1 MSSGRSNPL
10 KPLIFGMLAMG
21 LAAIVALT
29 IRGVI
34 SLQEQEARR
43 QEQNRREREATQQ
56 RWRDEQAQ
64 RQAAEARRRS
74 EAEARQL
81 REKAA
86 DERRLA
92 AEAAAKTEKAS
103 REAAEAAARAEQA
116 KRRTIDVTVAFTK
129 KLHQAQAGDPNAQ
142 HLIGYIYYLGMDRI
156 VGTGE
161 NRLAIYNRTVI
172 TMLIGEDP
180 EIRPL
185 VSVPTF
191 KQNDEVAAKWFE
203 RAALQGHRGAQ
214 TYLGITNAGR
224 GKYDLAY
231 LWMLI
236 ADGPAL
242 PDEINLP
249 KAPAEVRKSMKE
261 TFRKRLTPEQAAEAE
276 KKAKEFKAK
285 KEEA

>member
-1 MSSGRSNPL
+1 MAANPF
-10 KPLIFGMLAMG
+10 KPLIVGTFIMLA
-21 LAAIVALT
+21 VT
-29 IRGVI
+29 TGVI
-34 SLQEQEARR
+34 IVDLVLDAKAEQERRHAENQKRYAEESARR
-43 QEQNRREREATQQ
+43 QREFEQR
-56 RWRDEQAQ
+56 
-64 RQAAEARRRS
+64 
-74 EAEARQL
+74 EAEARQR
-81 REKAA
+81 REKQAE
-86 DERRLA
+86 ERRLA
-92 AEAAAKTEKAS
+92 AEASAKAEKER
-103 REAAEAAARAEQA
+103 REAAEAAAKAEQA
-116 KRRTIDVTVAFTK
+116 KRRPIDVTAAFTK

-156 VGTGE
+156 VETSGNG
-161 NRLAIYNRTVI
+161 LAIYRRTVV

-180 EIRPL
+180 EIRTL
-185 VSVPTF
+185 VSAPTF
-191 KQNDEVAAKWFE
+191 KRNDEVAAKWFE

-249 KAPAEVRKSMKE
+249 QPPVAARNSMKDN
-261 TFRKRLTPEQAAEAE
+261 FRKKLTPEQVAEAE

-285 KEEA
+285 KEEG

>member
-1 MSSGRSNPL
+1 MAANPF
-10 KPLIFGMLAMG
+10 KPLIVGTFIMLA
-21 LAAIVALT
+21 VT
-29 IRGVI
+29 TGVI
-34 SLQEQEARR
+34 IVDLVLDAKAEQERRHAENQKRYAEESARR
-43 QEQNRREREATQQ
+43 QREFEQR
-56 RWRDEQAQ
+56 
-64 RQAAEARRRS
+64 
-74 EAEARQL
+74 EAEARQR
-81 REKAA
+81 REKQAE
-86 DERRLA
+86 ERRLA
-92 AEAAAKTEKAS
+92 AEASAKAEKER
-103 REAAEAAARAEQA
+103 REAAEAAAKAEQV
-116 KRRTIDVTVAFTK
+116 KRRPIDVTAAFTK

-156 VGTGE
+156 VETSGNG
-161 NRLAIYNRTVI
+161 LAIYRRTVV

-185 VSVPTF
+185 VSAPTF
-191 KQNDEVAAKWFE
+191 KRNDEVAAKWFE

-224 GKYDLAY
+224 CKYDLAY

-249 KAPAEVRKSMKE
+249 LPPVAARNSMKDN
-261 TFRKRLTPEQAAEAE
+261 FRKKLTPEQVAEAE

-285 KEEA
+285 KEEG

>member
-1 MSSGRSNPL
+1 MAANPF
-10 KPLIFGMLAMG
+10 KPLIVGTFIMLAM
-21 LAAIVALT
+21 T
-29 IRGVI
+29 TGVI
-34 SLQEQEARR
+34 IVDLVLDAKAEQERRHAETQKRYAEESARR
-43 QEQNRREREATQQ
+43 QREFEQR
-56 RWRDEQAQ
+56 
-64 RQAAEARRRS
+64 
-74 EAEARQL
+74 EAEARQR
-81 REKAA
+81 REKQAE
-86 DERRLA
+86 ERRLA
-92 AEAAAKTEKAS
+92 AEASAKAEKER
-103 REAAEAAARAEQA
+103 REAAEAAAKAEQA
-116 KRRTIDVTVAFTK
+116 KRLPIDVTAAFTK

-156 VGTGE
+156 VETSGNG
-161 NRLAIYNRTVI
+161 LAIYRRTVV

-185 VSVPTF
+185 VSAPTF
-191 KQNDEVAAKWFE
+191 KRNDEVAAKWFE

-249 KAPAEVRKSMKE
+249 LPPVAARNSMKDN
-261 TFRKRLTPEQAAEAE
+261 FRKKLTPEQVAEAE

-285 KEEA
+285 KEEG

>member
-1 MSSGRSNPL
+1 MAANPF
-10 KPLIFGMLAMG
+10 KPLIVGTFIMLA
-21 LAAIVALT
+21 VT
-29 IRGVI
+29 TGVI
-34 SLQEQEARR
+34 IVDLVLDAKAEQERRHAENQKRYAEESARR
-43 QEQNRREREATQQ
+43 QREFEQR
-56 RWRDEQAQ
+56 
-64 RQAAEARRRS
+64 
-74 EAEARQL
+74 EAEARQR
-81 REKAA
+81 REKQAE
-86 DERRLA
+86 ERRLA
-92 AEAAAKTEKAS
+92 AEASAKAEKER
-103 REAAEAAARAEQA
+103 REAAEAAAKAEQV
-116 KRRTIDVTVAFTK
+116 KRRPIDVTAAFTK

-156 VGTGE
+156 VETSGNG
-161 NRLAIYNRTVI
+161 LAIYRRTVV

-185 VSVPTF
+185 VSAPTF
-191 KQNDEVAAKWFE
+191 KRNDEVAAKWFE

-249 KAPAEVRKSMKE
+249 LPPVAARNSMKDN
-261 TFRKRLTPEQAAEAE
+261 FRKKLTPEQVAEAE

-285 KEEA
+285 KEEG

>member
-1 MSSGRSNPL
+1 MAANPF
-10 KPLIFGMLAMG
+10 KPLIVGTFIMLA
-21 LAAIVALT
+21 VT
-29 IRGVI
+29 TGVI
-34 SLQEQEARR
+34 IVDLVLDAKAEQERRHAENQKRYAEESARR
-43 QEQNRREREATQQ
+43 QREFEQR
-56 RWRDEQAQ
+56 
-64 RQAAEARRRS
+64 
-74 EAEARQL
+74 EAEARQR
-81 REKAA
+81 REKQAE
-86 DERRLA
+86 ERRLA
-92 AEAAAKTEKAS
+92 AEAAAKANKER
-103 REAAEAAARAEQA
+103 REAAEAAAKAEQV
-116 KRRTIDVTVAFTK
+116 KRQPIDLTAAFTK

-156 VGTGE
+156 VETSGNG
-161 NRLAIYNRTVI
+161 LAIYRRTVV

-185 VSVPTF
+185 VSAPTF
-191 KQNDEVAAKWFE
+191 KRNDEVAAKWFE

-249 KAPAEVRKSMKE
+249 LPPVAARNSMKDN
-261 TFRKRLTPEQAAEAE
+261 FRKKLTPEQVAEAE

-285 KEEA
+285 KEEG

>member
-1 MSSGRSNPL
+1 MAANPF
-10 KPLIFGMLAMG
+10 KPLIVGTFIMLA
-21 LAAIVALT
+21 VT
-29 IRGVI
+29 TGVI
-34 SLQEQEARR
+34 IVDLVLDAKDEQERRHAETQKRYAEESARR
-43 QEQNRREREATQQ
+43 QREFEQR
-56 RWRDEQAQ
+56 
-64 RQAAEARRRS
+64 
-74 EAEARQL
+74 EAEARQR
-81 REKAA
+81 REKQAE
-86 DERRLA
+86 ERRLA
-92 AEAAAKTEKAS
+92 AEASAKAEKER
-103 REAAEAAARAEQA
+103 REAAEAAAKAEQV
-116 KRRTIDVTVAFTK
+116 KRRPIDVTAAFTK

-156 VGTGE
+156 VETSGNG
-161 NRLAIYNRTVI
+161 LAIYRRTVV

-180 EIRPL
+180 EIRLL
-185 VSVPTF
+185 VSAPTF
-191 KQNDEVAAKWFE
+191 KRNDEVAAKWFE

-249 KAPAEVRKSMKE
+249 LPPVAARNSMKDN
-261 TFRKRLTPEQAAEAE
+261 FRKKLTPEQVAEAE

-285 KEEA
+285 KEEG